1 MSVKMKVRNTVVTS
15 HCLLRHNLHKKN
27 LQKVS
32 STNVKEME
40 KKQPYFDV
48 VFIISPQEG
57 KRKKNL

>member
-15 HCLLRHNLHKKN
+15 LSFTAQFAQKN